1 MNRRPAVALT
11 VALPL
16 MALVL
21 AGSASPRSAS
31 SKPSEASPGANALDS
46 TMWTAI
52 KNVDLRVGTSPDDEG
67 AMQVRTLRGRVFE
80 TQAGQTPYLDEP
92 DSFGIEV
99 TSGTV
104 ALDGKGLTTLLNQRV
119 FNYRGAPIRN
129 LRVSVENGQLVQ
141 RGTIRKGV
149 DMPFTMWSTLT
160 LTEDN
165 RIRSHPTRLILLGVN
180 GLTLMKALGLKMEKV
195 LDVSGTKGIVEM
207 QGNDMLL
214 DPLKMIPPPRVVGRI
229 ASVKI
234 EGDEIVQVFA
244 TTPADSAFRT
254 LVRVDPSVQNYIY
267 YKGATLR
274 FGRLTM
280 WPADLLI
287 GDADETDRFDLDLPR
302 YAEQLTAGY
311 TRTLA
316 NKALRTWMPDR
327 HDLKNGSVSG
337 PAVPG
342 DVRRGAP
349 MRPPNN

>member
-1 MNRRPAVALT
+1 MTRNSAVASTL
-11 VALPL
+11 ALPL
-16 MALVL
+16 MALL
-21 AGSASPRSAS
+21 LGGKSSSNPAAAAETNPSPA
-31 SKPSEASPGANALDS
+31 ANGLDS
-46 TMWTAI
+46 TMWTTI
-52 KNVDLRVGTSPDDEG
+52 RNVDMRVGTSPDDEG
-67 AMQVRTLRGRVFE
+67 AMQVRTLQGRVFE
-80 TQAGQTPYLDEP
+80 TQAGRLPYLDEP

-99 TSGTV
+99 TSGSV

-129 LRVSVENGQLVQ
+129 LKVSVENGQLVQ

-149 DMPFTMWSTLT
+149 DMPFTMWSTVT

-180 GLTLMKALGLKMEKV
+180 GLTLMKALGLRMDKV

-234 EGDEIVQVFA
+234 EGDEIVQVFE
-244 TTPADSAFRT
+244 TTPGDSTFRT
-254 LVRVDPSVQNYIY
+254 LVRVDPSVHNYIY

-327 HDLKNGSVSG
+327 HDLKNGSISG